1 MKKVTLAV
9 VLAYV
14 AISSTALA
22 IDWSKHP
29 NLRDAKGSIADAKR
43 HLKEAND
50 HEKSEFGGH
59 RGNAEKLLDQADQE
73 INQAADWADSH
84 H

>member
-1 MKKVTLAV
+1 MNKVSIAT
-9 VLAYV
+9 VLACL
-14 AISSTALA
+14 AISGTALA
-22 IDWSKHP
+22 VDWSHHP
-29 NLRDAKGSIADAKR
+29 NLRDAKQAIADAKR

-59 RGNAEKLLDQADQE
+59 RANAEKLLDQADQE
-73 INQAADWADSH
+73 INAAADWADTH